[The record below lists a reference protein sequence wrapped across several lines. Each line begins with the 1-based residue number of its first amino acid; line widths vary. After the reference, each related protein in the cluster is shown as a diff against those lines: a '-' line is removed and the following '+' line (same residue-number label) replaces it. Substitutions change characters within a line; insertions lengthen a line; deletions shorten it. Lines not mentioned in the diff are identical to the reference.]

1 MFDLPSLRT
10 SCKGPLIY
18 GMGNGLKDGLGTAV
32 GLVLDYLNIRHQ
44 RQHRIQVQDWSDNAR
59 ERILT
64 YLLGKANNLCQG
76 SEGKID
82 LN

>member
-1 MFDLPSLRT
+1 
-10 SCKGPLIY
+10 
-18 GMGNGLKDGLGTAV
+18 MGNGLKDGLGTAV
-32 GLVLDYLNIRHQ
+32 GLELDYQHIRHQ
-44 RQHRIQVQDWSDNAR
+44 RQDRIQVQDWSDNAR

-64 YLLGKANNLCQG
+64 YLLGKSNNLCQG